1 MLYNIFHFLLVFISI
16 VNNAMPESVAV
27 LKKKNQVLK
36 VQVESLSET
45 MQRRQ
50 DKFDQMQP
58 LSSSGLV
65 NTDPSTIRESH
76 EFLSKGYAYDKL
88 ILFQAQVTAESK
100 QAHSRLDELIE
111 KIDAI
116 GQAVDERE
124 EYGDKF

>member
-27 LKKKNQVLK
+27 LKKENQVLK

-76 EFLSKGYAYDKL
+76 EFLSKGYDKL

-124 EYGDKF
+124 EYCDKF

>member
-1 MLYNIFHFLLVFISI
+1 MLVFISI

-27 LKKKNQVLK
+27 LKKENQVLK

-76 EFLSKGYAYDKL
+76 EFLSKGYDKL

-124 EYGDKF
+124 EYCDKF